1 MGITGKHK
9 KSWKRQKAQENTDNI
24 SFRLNM
30 FLSKGI
36 ASKQITAMKNQEK
49 QTKTSNSKEERGM
62 SMNNNVE

>member
-1 MGITGKHK
+1 
-9 KSWKRQKAQENTDNI
+9 
-24 SFRLNM
+24 M

-49 QTKTSNSKEERGM
+49 QTKTSNSKEERGI